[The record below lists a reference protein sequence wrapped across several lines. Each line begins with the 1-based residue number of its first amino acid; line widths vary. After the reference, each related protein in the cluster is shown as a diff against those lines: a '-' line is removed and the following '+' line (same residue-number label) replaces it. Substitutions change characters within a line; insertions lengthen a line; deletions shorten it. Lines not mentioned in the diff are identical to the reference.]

1 MKINAAW
8 HSEHKMP
15 KNPTLDE
22 RITWHVVYAKTV
34 RVGHLSGVLGEIK
47 MRKLL

>member
-1 MKINAAW
+1 MLHGTAKINV
-8 HSEHKMP
+8 K
-15 KNPTLDE
+15 KPTLDE